1 MRVWCGLLL
10 LAIAGGSVTGEKVRF
25 DNYRVYEVNPSNAEQ
40 LQVLQYLEQVPDGYS
55 FWEMPVQVGMNVRM
69 VVPPHKFS
77 DFEEMTARLGMDS
90 TLKVENLQK
99 LVDNER
105 PQRRKREGFG
115 WEDYY
120 TMEEMYAW
128 FDELVVQYPDILRI
142 ESYGQSYEGR
152 DMKAIILSKKAG
164 NPGIFLESNIHAR
177 EWITSATATWILNQL
192 LTSTDP
198 AVQDLADNYDWYI
211 LPVVNPDGL
220 AYSKDINRMWRK
232 NRTKHNVLCYGT
244 DMNRNFPGHW
254 MEGGAST
261 NPCSDVYA
269 GPTAGSEVETQNVMN
284 YLIQNKDKIDF
295 YLSFHSY
302 GQYMLFPF
310 GHEGADY
317 SDNYYDWMEMA
328 ESAAVALF
336 RRNQIAYQLGT
347 TADVLYVASGVS
359 PDWAHGVEGIPI
371 AITYEFRDT
380 GSYGFILPAEQII
393 PNAEEVLDSLV
404 AFMGKGKELGYFPRR
419 A

>member
-1 MRVWCGLLL
+1 
-10 LAIAGGSVTGEKVRF
+10 
-25 DNYRVYEVNPSNAEQ
+25 
-40 LQVLQYLEQVPDGYS
+40 
-55 FWEMPVQVGMNVRM
+55 M
-69 VVPPHKFS
+69 V
-77 DFEEMTARLGMDS
+77 
-90 TLKVENLQK
+90 
-99 LVDNER
+99 
-105 PQRRKREGFG
+105 
-115 WEDYY
+115 
-120 TMEEMYAW
+120 
-128 FDELVVQYPDILRI
+128 
-142 ESYGQSYEGR
+142 
-152 DMKAIILSKKAG
+152 IILSFFQ
-164 NPGIFLESNIHAR
+164 IS
-177 EWITSATATWILNQL
+177 
-192 LTSTDP
+192 
-198 AVQDLADNYDWYI
+198 
-211 LPVVNPDGL
+211 
-220 AYSKDINRMWRK
+220 
-232 NRTKHNVLCYGT
+232 
-244 DMNRNFPGHW
+244 
-254 MEGGAST
+254 EGGAST

-269 GPTAGSEVETQNVMN
+269 GPSAGSEVETQNVMN

-347 TADVLYVASGVS
+347 TADVLCKILNVSGMISKFLNSLHLSTDVASGVS

-380 GSYGFILPAEQII
+380 GSHGFILPAEQII

-419 A
+419 AWIS